1 MAIRLSTGLVNK
13 LLGTD
18 DFQAIFNDGVIRCYQ
33 GTQPSNP
40 NNAINLTSTP
50 LLGSITVGGGAFS
63 HGSATNGLSFDNPV
77 GKVISKAAAETW
89 QFKGVASG
97 TLGWFRLCGNAN
109 DDGSASE
116 TLPRLDGTLGSTT
129 STADGKLS
137 TTSVTATTTI
147 TIDTFSI
154 TGP

>member
-18 DFQAIFNDGVIRCYQ
+18 DFQTIFNDCVIRCYSGSQ
-33 GTQPSNP
+33 PTTPDLAPTGT
-40 NNAINLTSTP
+40 

-63 HGSATNGLSFDNPV
+63 HGSATNGLAFDNPV

-89 QFKGVASG
+89 QFKGAATG
-97 TLGWFRLCGNAN
+97 TLGWFRVQGNAA
-109 DDGSASE
+109 DDNSVST

>member
-1 MAIRLSTGLVNK
+1 MAIRLSTGLFNK

-18 DFQAIFNDGVIRCYQ
+18 DFQTIFNDGVIRCYS
-33 GTQPSNP
+33 GTQP
-40 NNAINLTSTP
+40 TTP
-50 LLGSITVGGGAFS
+50 DSAPTGTLLGSITVGGGAFS

-89 QFKGVASG
+89 QFKGVATG
-97 TLGWFRLCGNAN
+97 TLGWFRLQGNAA
-109 DDGSASE
+109 DDNSGSNT
-116 TLPRLDGTLGSTT
+116 TLPRLDGTLGNST